1 MDLMAT
7 VSIARPER
15 ELVLTRGHLFA
26 LGALSLALAVLSFFV
41 GLQLGRTDAPI
52 ATAPAVDPLVREEVR
67 GGDLEVLLA
76 RVEAASRPHA
86 ELTFPEKLEESDLI
100 PPPVDPSAPVD
111 PAVAAVVAPPVDPF
125 PDDATPR
132 VGEAMVAGVV
142 RAPAPVEQQ
151 IPAGKWAV
159 QVASRPD
166 EADAS
171 VLVDTLRAAGLQAYR
186 VPALVD
192 GQALWRVRV
201 GGYNSKE
208 GATAALGEVS
218 ARAGTTD
225 AVVTQAP

>member
-1 MDLMAT
+1 MAT

-41 GLQLGRTDAPI
+41 GLQLGRTDAPV
-52 ATAPAVDPLVREEVR
+52 APAPAVEPLVREEVR

-86 ELTFPEKLEESDLI
+86 ELTFPEKLEESDPI
-100 PPPVDPSAPVD
+100 PPPVDPAAPVD
-111 PAVAAVVAPPVDPF
+111 AAAVVAPPVDPF
-125 PDDATPR
+125 PDDANPR
-132 VGEAMVAGVV
+132 VGAATVAGVV
-142 RAPAPVEQQ
+142 SAPAPVAHE

-166 EADAS
+166 EADAAF
-171 VLVDTLRAAGLQAYR
+171 LVDTLRAAGLKAYR

-218 ARAGTTD
+218 ARAGSTE
-225 AVVTQAP
+225 ALVTQAP